1 MKRRSSRFLMLVLGI
16 ALAMLIAASFLFQ
29 KGDDVLFLNG
39 NHTPVMDV
47 FFYYVT
53 SLGNGYLLVAVIL
66 LATLHSFRL
75 SLTVLT
81 TGAVAGL
88 IGAAVKKVLPLPR
101 PAKFMGRDAIHL
113 VFDVDLHIRNSF
125 PSGHTA
131 TAFCI
136 AAVLAV
142 YFRNNILS
150 AGLIT
155 VAFLVG
161 ISRVY
166 LGQHFI
172 ADAAGGAVLG
182 SGCGLIFYYYL
193 SRASQPW
200 LDKRFVISMPTNRQ
214 PMPRSG
220 TR

>member
-1 MKRRSSRFLMLVLGI
+1 MEKRNTRFLILTLGMVL
-16 ALAMLIAASFLFQ
+16 ATLIAVSFLLR
-29 KGDDVLFLNG
+29 KGDDVLLVNG
-39 NHTPVMDV
+39 NHSPEMDV
-47 FFYYVT
+47 FFYYIT
-53 SLGNGYLLVAVIL
+53 CLGNGYLLVAVIL

-75 SLTVLT
+75 SVTVLT
-81 TGAVAGL
+81 TSVVAGL
-88 IGAAVKKVLPLPR
+88 IGAVVKKVLSLPR

-136 AAVLAV
+136 ATVLAL
-142 YFRNNILS
+142 YFRNNVLS
-150 AGLIT
+150 VGLIT
-155 VAFLVG
+155 VALLVG

-172 ADAAGGAVLG
+172 ADVAGGAVLG
-182 SGCGLIFYYYL
+182 GGCGLIFYYYL
-193 SRASQPW
+193 SRACQPW
-200 LDKRFVISMPTNRQ
+200 LDKRFVISLPTNRQ

>member
-1 MKRRSSRFLMLVLGI
+1 MLVLGI
-16 ALAMLIAASFLFQ
+16 ALAVLIAASFLLR

-53 SLGNGYLLVAVIL
+53 CLGNGYLLVVVIL

-75 SLTVLT
+75 SVTVLA
-81 TGAVAGL
+81 TGVVAGL
-88 IGAAVKKVLPLPR
+88 IGTAVKKILLLPR

-136 AAVLAV
+136 ATVLAL
-142 YFRNNILS
+142 YFRNNVLS
-150 AGLIT
+150 ALLIII
-155 VAFLVG
+155 AMLVG

-172 ADAAGGAVLG
+172 VDAAGGAALG
-182 SGCGLIFYYYL
+182 SSCGLIFYYYL

-200 LDKRFVISMPTNRQ
+200 LDKRFVISLPANKQ

>member
-1 MKRRSSRFLMLVLGI
+1 MEKRNTRFLMLVLGI
-16 ALAMLIAASFLFQ
+16 ALAVLITASFLLK
-29 KGDDVLFLNG
+29 KGDDVLLLNG

-47 FFYYVT
+47 FFYYLT
-53 SLGNGYLLVAVIL
+53 CLGNGYLLVAVIL
-66 LATLHSFRL
+66 VTTLHSFRL

-81 TGAVAGL
+81 SSVVAGL
-88 IGAAVKKVLPLPR
+88 IGSAIKQTLSWPR
-101 PAKFMGRDAIHL
+101 PVKFLGRDAIHL

-136 AAVLAV
+136 ATVFAL
-142 YFRNNILS
+142 YFRNNILCVV
-150 AGLIT
+150 LIA
-155 VAFLVG
+155 VALLAG

-182 SGCGLIFYYYL
+182 SGCSLIFHYYVGG
-193 SRASQPW
+193 SREPW
-200 LDKRFVISMPTNRQ
+200 LDKRFVISLPTNRQ
-214 PMPRSG
+214 PLPRSG